1 MSQLTKGAM
10 FGTAQ
15 FMVVV
20 VSAALALVG
29 TLIGGLSI
37 TPIIPYLATLYV
49 GVAFQLIFGDWF
61 GVWGAIGVYIG
72 CGIGELYLGFPVIF
86 AFILVVV
93 DFVQTMLFA
102 FGGKTIK
109 YNFGL
114 KTARDWV
121 FHIIWNGPVV
131 NSIGGVYA
139 TLVFIYV
146 FKFIGP
152 AYFWPF
158 FLGWVAGNVVVVLII
173 GTILLKFL
181 SPYVMKTPLYVRGY
195 VR

>member
-1 MSQLTKGAM
+1 MSQVTKRPM

-15 FMVVV
+15 FMMIV

-61 GVWGAIGVYIG
+61 GFWGAIGVYIG
-72 CGIGELYLGFPVIF
+72 CAIGELYLGFSPLF
-86 AFILVVV
+86 ALILVVV

-109 YNFGL
+109 YNFQL
-114 KTARDWV
+114 KSARDWIV
-121 FHIIWNGPVV
+121 HIIWNGPVV

-181 SPYVMKTPLYVRGY
+181 SPYVMKTPLYARGY
-195 VR
+195 FR